1 MHSLSIGTG
10 RVTEGDELSLHRN
23 GSATAQEQFHF
34 DDPDS
39 EIRQR
44 SNGHG
49 GEEPA
54 EAVAFDESKRA
65 DQSIIGYEEP
75 IMLTQSTH
83 SFLFTEPAFS
93 GPFNFALFIVSIS
106 YTCLILALYN
116 NVIQNFN
123 KGNPFSVPVGVTID
137 VRISQYLALLI
148 GLMMEEEIPESLYLL
163 RMITERT
170 LHKKEPNMKYS
181 QFIFCAILRI
191 IMVSVVHILCAYLLC
206 YPCTL

>member
-1 MHSLSIGTG
+1 MRSLSIGTG

-83 SFLFTEPAFS
+83 SLLFTEPAFS
-93 GPFNFALFIVSIS
+93 GPFNFALFIVGIS

-170 LHKKEPNMKYS
+170 LHKKEPNMKYT

-191 IMVSVVHILCAYLLC
+191 IMVSVVNILCAYLLC